1 MAGSSPQAGD
11 TAGVARPVTILLNGE
26 RQDVAVLTTV
36 ASLVEHHLGRR
47 DGIAVAVNGEVVPRS
62 SWDRRFLSVGDAVEV
77 VTAVAGG

>member
-1 MAGSSPQAGD
+1 M
-11 TAGVARPVTILLNGE
+11 
-26 RQDVAVLTTV
+26 LTTV